1 MGLPGPP
8 EDASGLD
15 RCAQRIHTPLSEP
28 LLYRD
33 LLAMLGS
40 CVDMRDWF
48 REASEGG
55 SVDACSYPTIRP
67 ANLPPDRAR
76 EAITAI

>member
-15 RCAQRIHTPLSEP
+15 GCAQQIHPSLRAPPVSGSP
-28 LLYRD
+28 RHV
-33 LLAMLGS
+33 GS
-40 CVDMRDWF
+40 CVDLRDWF